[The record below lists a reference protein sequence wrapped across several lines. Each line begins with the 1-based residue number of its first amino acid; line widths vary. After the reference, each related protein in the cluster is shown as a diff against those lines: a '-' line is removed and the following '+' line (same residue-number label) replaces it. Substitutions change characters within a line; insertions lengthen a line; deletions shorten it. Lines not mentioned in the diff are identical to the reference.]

1 MTRYEDTAR
10 ELAEAAT
17 PGPWAKAQHGQERG
31 GGGTWWSVNRA
42 HNDGRVLQVWQGRQV
57 ARVMSA
63 LHGSADAALIAAHSP
78 DVVRA
83 LAEVVGAARAVLAD
97 FPQHDPKTCVGRGSC
112 CALAN
117 SLARLDAATGGGR

>member
-31 GGGTWWSVNRA
+31 GGGTWWSVNRGY
-42 HNDGRVLQVWQGRQV
+42 HDGRVLQVWQGRQV

-83 LAEVVGAARAVLAD
+83 LAEVVGAARLFRKAD
-97 FPQHDPKTCVGRGSC
+97 TGGGFNDRVTCGR
-112 CALAN
+112 ALDKA
-117 SLARLDAATGGGR
+117 LARLDAATGGGR